1 MLGLG
6 RMYVNLESQ
15 RDELLDEVAALKT
28 ARDTQ
33 AQQAEFLRGKLRGSM
48 ETVDKL
54 TKELQSKDSAFK
66 HEKEQLEI
74 LLHGVVDSLSGA
86 SGIPVKL
93 TGRLREDALDQVV
106 ASV

>member
-1 MLGLG
+1 MDWE
-6 RMYVNLESQ
+6 VNVAPFNA
-15 RDELLDEVAALKT
+15 DEVEALKK

-33 AQQAEFLRGKLRGSM
+33 AQQAEFLRGKLKGSM

-74 LLHGVVDSLSGA
+74 LLRGIVDSLSG
-86 SGIPVKL
+86 
-93 TGRLREDALDQVV
+93 TC
-106 ASV
+106 SVRVLWTFARVC